1 MSATPPDQLLL
12 QVSDALA
19 TDPRVQELG
28 LTARLDGPD
37 GDRVVVVEGNVS
49 SAARKAAVIDVV
61 RELLDTAGWAVDVEN
76 HTTVTRPVPP
86 SGAASVG

>member
-12 QVSDALA
+12 HLSDALA

-49 SAARKAAVIDVV
+49 SAARRAAVIEVV

-76 HTTVTRPVPP
+76 RTTVTRPVPP
-86 SGAASVG
+86 SGPAEVV